1 LITVLVVDDQPLM
14 RSALIMSLSG
24 EPDIEVV
31 GEAADGLQ
39 AVEMAGSLRPDVA
52 IMDIR
57 MPRLDGIDAT
67 RQLTTLDQGPVRVLV
82 MTTFDLDEYVVEA
95 LHAGASGFV
104 VKDITAADL
113 IRAVRVVA
121 GGDALLAPTVTRR
134 LLDRYLRHLP
144 RAEAEVEPGWV
155 HGLTHRERD
164 VLLLVARGLSNAAIG
179 RELHMAESSV
189 KTHVSHL
196 LTKLDKQDRVHLVI
210 HAYESGLVPTTP
222 EPLPPV

>member
-39 AVEMAGSLRPDVA
+39 AVEAARSLRPDVA

-67 RQLTTLDQGPVRVLV
+67 RQLTTFDHGPVRVLI

-104 VKDITAADL
+104 VKDIAAADL

-121 GGDALLAPTVTRR
+121 DGNALLAPTVTRR

-144 RAEAEVEPGWV
+144 RAEADIEPGWV
-155 HGLTHRERD
+155 AGLTHRERD

-196 LTKLDKQDRVHLVI
+196 LTKLGKQDRVHLVI
-210 HAYESGLVPTTP
+210 LAYESGLVPTS
-222 EPLPPV
+222 PLPPV